1 MASYPT
7 ESDCPTFSFNGRL
20 FHRDVTYS
28 TPQKHVSISTPLI
41 IGLSVGVA
49 FCIIVLAG
57 LLILVYY
64 QYRKRHLSRQN
75 EAVTPESEVR
85 APPEGQAHEVLT
97 PTDVEQI
104 RPTLPGLDR
113 QEQSSAA
120 APEPVISQRKS
131 LGKVLALFKWK
142 KAFRQQISEQQAMAA
157 NATDTELQEYQ
168 EKAIADRQAKKELDC
183 FYSRYGYFD
192 ADRHRRQH

>member
-75 EAVTPESEVR
+75 QAVTPESEVG
-85 APPEGQAHEVLT
+85 APPEGQGPEALIPQDPEQTRST
-97 PTDVEQI
+97 P
-104 RPTLPGLDR
+104 PGLDR
-113 QEQSSAA
+113 PEQSSAA
-120 APEPVISQRKS
+120 APEPVISQRKP

-142 KAFRQQISEQQAMAA
+142 KNSQQQRSDQQSDPA

-183 FYSRYGYFD
+183 FHNRYGYFE

>member
-7 ESDCPTFSFNGRL
+7 ESDCLLSFSGRL
-20 FHRDVTYS
+20 SNLDDTS
-28 TPQKHVSISTPLI
+28 TTTRKHVSISTPLI

-75 EAVTPESEVR
+75 QAVTPESEVG
-85 APPEGQAHEVLT
+85 APPEGQGPEALIPQDPEQTRST
-97 PTDVEQI
+97 P
-104 RPTLPGLDR
+104 PGLDR
-113 QEQSSAA
+113 PEQSSAA
-120 APEPVISQRKS
+120 APEPVISQRKP
-131 LGKVLALFKWK
+131 LGKVLALFQWK
-142 KAFRQQISEQQAMAA
+142 KAFRQQRSEQQAMPA

>member
-1 MASYPT
+1 MASSST
-7 ESDCPTFSFNGRL
+7 ESDCLSSFSGRL
-20 FHRDVTYS
+20 LNLDDTS
-28 TPQKHVSISTPLI
+28 TTTRKHVSISTPLI

-75 EAVTPESEVR
+75 QAVTPESEVG
-85 APPEGQAHEVLT
+85 APPEGQGPEALIPQDPEQTRST
-97 PTDVEQI
+97 P
-104 RPTLPGLDR
+104 PGLDR
-113 QEQSSAA
+113 PEQSSAA
-120 APEPVISQRKS
+120 APEPVISQRKP
-131 LGKVLALFKWK
+131 LCKVLALFQWK
-142 KAFRQQISEQQAMAA
+142 KAFRQQRSEQQAMPA